1 MQNFPK
7 AERAER
13 TQPRAGI
20 RPIGYAGYYPPH
32 LCCHPGRLSFSSG
45 SAKRT
50 LCAMVHS
57 VTLHIV
63 PWHTSGYE
71 FRLAIP

>member
-20 RPIGYAGYYPPH
+20 RPIGYAGYFPRIYD
-32 LCCHPGRLSFSSG
+32 
-45 SAKRT
+45 
-50 LCAMVHS
+50 
-57 VTLHIV
+57 
-63 PWHTSGYE
+63 
-71 FRLAIP
+71 AIPIVSTFHQDPPSAHCVP